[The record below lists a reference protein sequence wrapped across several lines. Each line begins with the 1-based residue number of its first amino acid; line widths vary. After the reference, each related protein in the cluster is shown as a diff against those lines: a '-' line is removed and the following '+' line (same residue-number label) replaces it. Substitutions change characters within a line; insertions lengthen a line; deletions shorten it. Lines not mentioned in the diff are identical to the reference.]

1 MNMLYY
7 KKKLKPDLKK
17 GKITLKI
24 CQNFLENSIIDNQYE
39 IFIKKENNFI
49 MTIME
54 IVKKVILILQKLEDV
69 QKEKKV
75 TTYENEIG
83 SIPEY
88 EPHSPTESEEQ
99 EEEKNYKIK
108 KRELPPKQIHK
119 PRQIKKA
126 ITKSIKM

>member
-1 MNMLYY
+1 M
-7 KKKLKPDLKK
+7 
-17 GKITLKI
+17 KI
-24 CQNFLENSIIDNQYE
+24 CQNFLENPIIDNQYE

-54 IVKKVILILQKLEDV
+54 IVKKVILILQQLEDV
-69 QKEKKV
+69 QKEKKKM
-75 TTYENEIG
+75 TICENEIG

-119 PRQIKKA
+119 PKHIKKA

>member
-1 MNMLYY
+1 M
-7 KKKLKPDLKK
+7 
-17 GKITLKI
+17 KI
-24 CQNFLENSIIDNQYE
+24 CQNFLENPIIDNQYE

-69 QKEKKV
+69 QKEKKK
-75 TTYENEIG
+75 TIYENEIS

-108 KRELPPKQIHK
+108 NRELPPKQIQK
-119 PRQIKKA
+119 PKQIKKA
-126 ITKSIKM
+126 TTKSIKM

>member
-1 MNMLYY
+1 M
-7 KKKLKPDLKK
+7 
-17 GKITLKI
+17 KI
-24 CQNFLENSIIDNQYE
+24 CQNFLENPIIDNQYE

-69 QKEKKV
+69 QKEKKK
-75 TTYENEIG
+75 TIYENEIS

-99 EEEKNYKIK
+99 EEEKIYKIK

-119 PRQIKKA
+119 PKHIKKA